1 MTIFLELDANPN
13 GTAQQTGHMVR
24 GGKIHHYVKKN
35 VLSQRQIYR
44 NAILEELNGIDT
56 PHYDGPVFLDVTFY
70 FAIKDKKRWGQWKT
84 SRADCDNLVKLLQ
97 DAMSDIGFWDDDAQI
112 ANLHVRKKFE
122 SKPGI
127 LIEVGRLIQP

>member
-1 MTIFLELDANPN
+1 MTIFLELEKNPT
-13 GTAQQTGHMVR
+13 GTAQQKGERVVGNR
-24 GGKIHHYVKKN
+24 IHHFEKKT
-35 VLSQRQIYR
+35 VRSQRQIYR
-44 NAILEELNGIDT
+44 TAILEELDGIDT

-112 ANLHVRKKFE
+112 ANLHVRKKFD

>member
-1 MTIFLELDANPN
+1 MTIYLELEKNPT
-13 GTAQQTGHMVR
+13 GTSQQKGERVVGNR
-24 GGKIHHYVKKN
+24 IHHFEKKT
-35 VLSQRQIYR
+35 VRSQRQIYR
-44 NAILEELNGIDT
+44 NAILEDLDGIDT

-112 ANLHVRKKFE
+112 ANLHVRKKFD

>member
-1 MTIFLELDANPN
+1 MTIYLELEKNPT
-13 GTAQQTGHMVR
+13 GTAQQKGERVVGNR
-24 GGKIHHYVKKN
+24 IHHFEKKT
-35 VLSQRQIYR
+35 VRSQRQIYS
-44 NAILEELNGIDT
+44 NAILEELNGMDT

-112 ANLHVRKKFE
+112 ANLHVRKKFD

-127 LIEVGRLIQP
+127 LIKVGRLIQP

>member
-1 MTIFLELDANPN
+1 MTIYLELEKNPT
-13 GTAQQTGHMVR
+13 GTSQQKGERVVGNRIYHFE
-24 GGKIHHYVKKN
+24 KKT
-35 VLSQRQIYR
+35 VHSQRQIYR
-44 NAILEELNGIDT
+44 NAILEDLDGIDT

-112 ANLHVRKKFE
+112 ANLHVRKKFD